1 MRKFKFLLRDTFLIA
16 IFTVLV
22 IIGIMHIPFDFDA
35 FNPIEQTLN
44 DFDITDIYYSRIR
57 GVDIEA
63 DTNIVL
69 VNIGNLP
76 REGIAEQLHIIRQF
90 SPAVVGIDAFFS
102 HLRGEPG
109 DTLLAEALAQTP
121 HAVLVTKV
129 DYTSETMLKEWKP
142 GELVPFDTLITSH
155 PFFAQHALGG
165 FANLIT
171 PATRENALISDLA
184 GGLETCRSFAPQEI
198 TKDGKKHIAFA
209 VKMAEIL
216 APEKAKRFLERNKE
230 VEYIHFRGNFQKF
243 TVVDWPQLFEM
254 YDAAMQGDEG
264 AQTALQNIFRN
275 KAVLLG
281 FMGNTLNEVSPLDK
295 FYTPMNPNYV
305 GRAER
310 DMYGVVV
317 HANILSMILHEEY
330 VDEMP
335 TWLNLTIGS
344 LVLLFSIMVFSVLY
358 HKADFWYDGLS
369 LLIQAIL
376 VLFLLYMI
384 IIVFDKFSMKVD
396 WGLAFLGVILSAN
409 LVEIYYGV
417 VAKVAERFNKRKQ
430 MKGQVV
436 DVDSSGSD

>member
-1 MRKFKFLLRDTFLIA
+1 MRKFKLLLRDTLLIA
-16 IFTVLV
+16 VFTVLV
-22 IIGIMHIPFDFDA
+22 IIGIMNIPFDFDA
-35 FNPIEQTLN
+35 FNPIGQTFN
-44 DFDITDIYYSRIR
+44 DFDVTDIYYSRIR

-90 SPAVVGIDAFFS
+90 SPKVVGIDAFFS

-121 HAVLVTKV
+121 NTVLVTKV
-129 DYTSETMLKEWKP
+129 DYTPKTLHQEFKP
-142 GELVPFDTLITSH
+142 GEVVPFDTLITSH
-155 PFFAQHALGG
+155 PFFMQHAIGG

-184 GGLETCRSFAPQEI
+184 GGLETCRSFAPQET
-198 TKDGKKHIAFA
+198 TKDGKRHVAFA
-209 VKMAEIL
+209 VKMAEIM

-243 TVVDWPQLFEM
+243 TVIDWPQLFEM
-254 YDAAMQGDEG
+254 YDAAVQGDEG
-264 AQTALQNIFRN
+264 AQIALQNIFSN

-295 FYTPMNPNYV
+295 FYTPMNPNYI

-317 HANILSMILHEEY
+317 HANILSMILHEDY
-330 VDEMP
+330 VEEMP
-335 TWLNLTIGS
+335 TWLNLSIGS
-344 LVLLFSIMVFSVLY
+344 FILLLSIMIFSVLY

-409 LVEIYYGV
+409 LVEIYYGIVSKV
-417 VAKVAERFNKRKQ
+417 VERFNKRKRL
-430 MKGQVV
+430 KKEAV
-436 DVDSSGSD
+436 DVDSSNSD

>member
-1 MRKFKFLLRDTFLIA
+1 MRKFKLLLRDTFFIA
-16 IFTVLV
+16 AFIILV
-22 IIGIMHIPFDFDA
+22 IIGVVNIPFDFDA
-35 FNPIEQTLN
+35 FNPVEQTLD

-76 REGIAEQLHIIRQF
+76 REGIAEQLRIIGKF
-90 SPAVVGIDAFFS
+90 SPKVIGIDAFFS

-121 HAVLVTKV
+121 NVVLVTKV
-129 DYTSETMLKEWKP
+129 DYKPETSSKKIKS

-155 PFFAQHALGG
+155 PFFMQHAVGA

-184 GGLETCRSFAPQEI
+184 GGLETCRSFAPKEV
-198 TKDGKKHIAFA
+198 TKDGKEHIAFA
-209 VKMAEIL
+209 VKLAEFM
-216 APEKAKRFLERNKE
+216 APEKVKRFLERNKE

-254 YDAAMQGDEG
+254 HDAAMQGDEG
-264 AQTALQNIFRN
+264 AQAALQSIFRN

-281 FMGNTLNEVSPLDK
+281 FMGSTLNEVSPLDK
-295 FYTPMNPNYV
+295 FYTPMNPNYI

-330 VDEMP
+330 VEEMS
-335 TWLNLTIGS
+335 TWLNLSIGTFI
-344 LVLLFSIMVFSVLY
+344 LFFTVMLFAALY
-358 HKADFWYDGLS
+358 HTVDFWYDGLS
-369 LLIQAIL
+369 LLIQTLL

-396 WGLAFLGVILSAN
+396 WGLAFLGVVLSAN
-409 LVEIYYGV
+409 IVEIYYGIV
-417 VAKVAERFNKRKQ
+417 SKLVERFNKRKHL
-430 MKGQVV
+430 KKV
-436 DVDSSGSD
+436 DLELSSSNSD

>member
-1 MRKFKFLLRDTFLIA
+1 
-16 IFTVLV
+16 
-22 IIGIMHIPFDFDA
+22 
-35 FNPIEQTLN
+35 
-44 DFDITDIYYSRIR
+44 
-57 GVDIEA
+57 
-63 DTNIVL
+63 
-69 VNIGNLP
+69 
-76 REGIAEQLHIIRQF
+76 
-90 SPAVVGIDAFFS
+90 
-102 HLRGEPG
+102 
-109 DTLLAEALAQTP
+109 
-121 HAVLVTKV
+121 
-129 DYTSETMLKEWKP
+129 
-142 GELVPFDTLITSH
+142 
-155 PFFAQHALGG
+155 
-165 FANLIT
+165 
-171 PATRENALISDLA
+171 
-184 GGLETCRSFAPQEI
+184 
-198 TKDGKKHIAFA
+198 
-209 VKMAEIL
+209 
-216 APEKAKRFLERNKE
+216 
-230 VEYIHFRGNFQKF
+230 
-243 TVVDWPQLFEM
+243 
-254 YDAAMQGDEG
+254 MQGDEG
-264 AQTALQNIFRN
+264 AQAALQNIFRN